1 MKARIRP
8 TWRGY
13 LLVLLVAAGIGAAC
27 NGSTAQVPTDGS
39 AGADAPT
46 ERNDTGID
54 GGAGTGGAGGGGV
67 SGTTGGAGSGGTGGN
82 NGDGG
87 SGAAGF
93 DGFQPP
99 GCLRDLF
106 APCSIA
112 GSCAYQTD
120 DAGNPVSRCYASGA
134 RSTSTGS
141 RCTTN
146 GPSVETATITKP
158 DGTLCY
164 TVSISASPSQ
174 ACEYETH
181 RWSDASGATV
191 ATGTTVTIPS
201 VGISIRCEGGGET
214 AMRSGTQP
222 YLIFTSGQCSPGNCP

>member
-1 MKARIRP
+1 LLLGDAVNWRIAQRIDELA
-8 TWRGY
+8 
-13 LLVLLVAAGIGAAC
+13 LLCAVAIALGGAAGCG
-27 NGSTAQVPTDGS
+27 GKSLQD
-39 AGADAPT
+39 
-46 ERNDTGID
+46 D
-54 GGAGTGGAGGGGV
+54 GGVGAGGASLGGRGAGGSGGSV
-67 SGTTGGAGSGGTGGN
+67 GVGGSGGMSGTTGGAGS
-82 NGDGG
+82 
-87 SGAAGF
+87 

-112 GSCAYQTD
+112 GSCVYQTD
-120 DAGNPVSRCYASGA
+120 DAGNPPSFCYASGA

-174 ACEYETH
+174 ACEYETY

-191 ATGTTVTIPS
+191 ATGTNGYSSGV
-201 VGISIRCEGGGET
+201 SIRCEVSGET
-214 AMRSGTQP
+214 AMRGIMP
-222 YLIFTSGQCSPGNCP
+222 PDLIFTSGQCSPGNCP

>member
-1 MKARIRP
+1 M
-8 TWRGY
+8 
-13 LLVLLVAAGIGAAC
+13 
-27 NGSTAQVPTDGS
+27 
-39 AGADAPT
+39 
-46 ERNDTGID
+46 
-54 GGAGTGGAGGGGV
+54 
-67 SGTTGGAGSGGTGGN
+67 SGTTGGVGNGGMSGTT
-82 NGDGG
+82 
-87 SGAAGF
+87 GAAGF

-120 DAGNPVSRCYASGA
+120 DAGNSARCYASGA

-164 TVSISASPSQ
+164 TVSSSASPWQ
-174 ACEYETH
+174 ACEYETY

-191 ATGTTVTIPS
+191 ATGTLGYS
-201 VGISIRCEGGGET
+201 SGIAIRCEVGGET
-214 AMRSGTQP
+214 AMRSGGIQP